1 MKIYLLIIVV
11 LFGTGA
17 ISAQEKATSSSKS
30 ETPRIIRSSLGMSG
44 STNNIVTKKGT
55 YNVSQSLGQ
64 SSVIGT
70 SFNNGYYLRQG
81 YQQPLNKISVIQG
94 FDSNND
100 LIAKIY
106 PNPFEQSVSIS
117 FSETVKE
124 DLNVTVFDVRG
135 KRVYSKIFIPS
146 QLIQLHLESI
156 SSGAYLLKATSND
169 KQFNAKL
176 LKK

>member
-1 MKIYLLIIVV
+1 MKIYLFIIVV
-11 LFGTGA
+11 LCETFA
-17 ISAQEKATSSSKS
+17 ISAQETATSSNKS
-30 ETPRIIRSSLGMSG
+30 EIPRIMRSSLGMSG

-55 YNVSQSLGQ
+55 YNVSQSIGQ
-64 SSVIGT
+64 ISVIGT

-81 YQQPLNKISVIQG
+81 FQQPLNKISIIQD
-94 FDSNND
+94 FDLHND

-117 FSETVKE
+117 FSETLKE
-124 DLNVTVFDVRG
+124 DIDVTVFDVRG
-135 KRVYSKIFIPS
+135 KRVYSKKFSPAKF
-146 QLIQLHLESI
+146 IQLKLESI
-156 SSGAYLLKATSND
+156 SSGAYFLKATSNN

>member
-1 MKIYLLIIVV
+1 MFFEVGV
-11 LFGTGA
+11 
-17 ISAQEKATSSSKS
+17 ISAQDKTTSSSKS
-30 ETPRIIRSSLGMSG
+30 ETPRIVRSNLGMSG

-55 YNVSQSLGQ
+55 YNVSQSIGQ

-81 YQQPLNKISVIQG
+81 YQQPINNISVIQD

-124 DLNVTVFDVRG
+124 DIDVTVFDAIG
-135 KRVYSKIFIPS
+135 KQVYSKKFTPA
-146 QLIQLHLESI
+146 QFIQLQLESI
-156 SSGAYLLKATSND
+156 SSGTYFLKATSNN

>member
-1 MKIYLLIIVV
+1 MKIYLFIIVV
-11 LFGTGA
+11 LCETFA
-17 ISAQEKATSSSKS
+17 ISAQETATSSNKS
-30 ETPRIIRSSLGMSG
+30 ETPRIIRSNLGMIG
-44 STNNIVTKKGT
+44 STNNVVTKKGT
-55 YNVSQSLGQ
+55 YNVSQSIGQ

-81 YQQPLNKISVIQG
+81 YQQPINKISVIQD

-106 PNPFEQSVSIS
+106 PNPFEQSVSVS

-124 DLNVTVFDVRG
+124 DIDVTVFDAIG
-135 KRVYSKIFIPS
+135 KQVYSKKFTPA
-146 QLIQLHLESI
+146 QFIQLQLESI
-156 SSGAYLLKATSND
+156 SSGAYFLKATSNN